1 MLQVQPIPTNMESF
15 PVDPTQLRRCLI
27 SGLFEE
33 TVEAGGQLRTF
44 YTYLKPG
51 LTYGQPC
58 LVVAPPDGVPPL
70 DYLAQ
75 SPWMALAQKHDL
87 FLHMLV
93 PQEGGWDLTGADADY
108 MNRVYVHINSRS
120 AYVVLQDNIYAVGVG
135 RGATVAQQ
143 AVMKMSSEW
152 SGLATFGDL
161 DQAALLNADQTAAS
175 EDTGKTELVISAAK
189 VPVPVWMSWTAST
202 GANAQV
208 CAYWQKLNDSD
219 PEPYANRWA
228 DEIYLPRPVCKTS
241 QVNEEKIS
249 QVRVTSRFDG
259 LLREEFLE
267 AVWAFLGQACR
278 HRCFGTKALR
288 RRIDPDAYG
297 FTRHT
302 LEWDGFTRVWYE
314 YVPQRVKALGR
325 PAPVVVCMHGRG
337 GSAESFLSLSDL
349 SRVAQERDFIA
360 VFPEAG
366 IYQQRPGGL
375 RNVLL
380 WNGSYEGRPID
391 DVGFVLAALEQ
402 VKSRWPVDETRIYA
416 CGQSSGGMMTT
427 TLARKAPQVFA
438 AVSPWSALVNPD
450 QGLELPQAI
459 QPAVPFFFL
468 FGEQDWLCTDQ
479 GHGELEYQVT
489 HEIAAFL
496 RRLMELY
503 GLSATPLQYT
513 CGEVH
518 YYVYP
523 NQKQV
528 PMLVVGR
535 VRDMSHANY
544 PAESWYAYDQF
555 FSKFSKQKDGTLLYM
570 GQPVT

>member
-1 MLQVQPIPTNMESF
+1 MLQVQPIPTNMESY

-33 TVEAGGQLRTF
+33 QVEAGGKLRTF

-51 LTYGQPC
+51 LVYDQPC
-58 LVVAPPDGVPPL
+58 LVVAPPDGVPTL
-70 DYLAQ
+70 EYLEQ

-87 FLHMLV
+87 FLHVLV
-93 PQEGGWDLTGADADY
+93 PQAGCWDLSGVDSDY
-108 MNRVYVHINSRS
+108 MNAVYVRINSRS
-120 AYVVLQDNIYAVGVG
+120 SYVVIQDNIYAIGVG
-135 RGATVAQQ
+135 RGASVAQQ

-161 DQAALLNADQTAAS
+161 EQDILLHAQATAPAVN
-175 EDTGKTELVISAAK
+175 TGKTELSISAAK

-366 IYQQRPGGL
+366 IYQQRPGEV
-375 RNVLL
+375 RNLLL
-380 WNGSYEGRPID
+380 WNGSYEGRSI
-391 DVGFVLAALEQ
+391 F
-402 VKSRWPVDETRIYA
+402 
-416 CGQSSGGMMTT
+416 
-427 TLARKAPQVFA
+427 
-438 AVSPWSALVNPD
+438 
-450 QGLELPQAI
+450 
-459 QPAVPFFFL
+459 
-468 FGEQDWLCTDQ
+468 
-479 GHGELEYQVT
+479 
-489 HEIAAFL
+489 
-496 RRLMELY
+496 
-503 GLSATPLQYT
+503 
-513 CGEVH
+513 
-518 YYVYP
+518 
-523 NQKQV
+523 
-528 PMLVVGR
+528 
-535 VRDMSHANY
+535 
-544 PAESWYAYDQF
+544 
-555 FSKFSKQKDGTLLYM
+555 
-570 GQPVT
+570 